1 MSMGAEVTLVV
12 SRQQV
17 LLQKDAEI
25 AAALE
30 EDFLRRGV
38 RLLKGARATSI
49 ERVGDDVVVSCDDG
63 RVATGSHAL
72 LAIGSIPTTGQLGL
86 ERPVARLT
94 AFMCPSMISFEATWP
109 TSMRPVISLAVSR
122 FHR

>member
-1 MSMGAEVTLVV
+1 MQGLLSALAPRWCLSSATIGGAGHLWVCPKWTPMSMGAEVTLVV

-38 RLLKGARATSI
+38 RLLKGARATST
-49 ERVGDDVVVSCDDG
+49 E
-63 RVATGSHAL
+63 
-72 LAIGSIPTTGQLGL
+72 
-86 ERPVARLT
+86 
-94 AFMCPSMISFEATWP
+94 
-109 TSMRPVISLAVSR
+109 
-122 FHR
+122 

>member
-38 RLLKGARATSI
+38 RLLKGARATST
-49 ERVGDDVVVSCDDG
+49 E
-63 RVATGSHAL
+63 
-72 LAIGSIPTTGQLGL
+72 
-86 ERPVARLT
+86 
-94 AFMCPSMISFEATWP
+94 
-109 TSMRPVISLAVSR
+109 
-122 FHR
+122 